1 MFDQEFTTQQPG
13 RIVRNLSQ
21 PLIECERLFGGRFN
35 GIGSL
40 VRVLV
45 MLTGCDVSRSRQALR
60 RIALL
65 LLREGC
71 LCIALRLRSVLRLF
85 LAIRLGLRG

>member
-35 GIGSL
+35 GIST
-40 VRVLV
+40 VARVPV
-45 MLTGCDVSRSRQALR
+45 MLAGCDASRSRG
-60 RIALL
+60 
-65 LLREGC
+65 LLRGFGF
-71 LCIALRLRSVLRLF
+71 LF
-85 LAIRLGLRG
+85 LRK